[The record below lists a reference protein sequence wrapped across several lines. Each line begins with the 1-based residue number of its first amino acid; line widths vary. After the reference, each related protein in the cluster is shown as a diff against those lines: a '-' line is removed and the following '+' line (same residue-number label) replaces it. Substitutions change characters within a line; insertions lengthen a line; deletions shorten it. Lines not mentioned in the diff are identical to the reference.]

1 VVKVVNVVKEEVDVY
16 IDVDKEDVVEVEV
29 VVGGA

>member
-29 VVGGA
+29 VVVGA